1 MFGPDLDTTSKQYS
15 RWSAIRW
22 IWVPYRTFFKHRS
35 TFSHGIIFGALLRVI
50 YFLGVITLGA
60 FAVSYAW
67 FSYKGERIGQGR
79 ENAKTFLRQNPDM
92 ANAIEATIRGNA
104 GIVAAAL
111 SNGAE
116 KEGADSDD

>member
-1 MFGPDLDTTSKQYS
+1 
-15 RWSAIRW
+15 
-22 IWVPYRTFFKHRS
+22 
-35 TFSHGIIFGALLRVI
+35 
-50 YFLGVITLGA
+50 
-60 FAVSYAW
+60 
-67 FSYKGERIGQGR
+67 
-79 ENAKTFLRQNPDM
+79 M